1 MPVIQQAVRPFQSA
15 TAQGVNTPTAVQEP
29 QIVRIHPGRGG
40 SVKALTG
47 SYHLVV
53 TRYLTRFPTEV
64 ISD

>member
-29 QIVRIHPGRGG
+29 QIIRLHIGRNG
-40 SVKALTG
+40 SVKSFSG

-53 TRYLTRFPTEV
+53 TRYLTRYPTEV